1 MAEFKGGGSSL
12 KKTSTNIQAQ
22 GHVYKIYGCGIMKGG
37 SEGGDD
43 EQPFVDGDND
53 ILIPLETV
61 IIVG

>member
-1 MAEFKGGGSSL
+1 
-12 KKTSTNIQAQ
+12 
-22 GHVYKIYGCGIMKGG
+22 MKGG
-37 SEGGDD
+37 SGGGDD

>member
-1 MAEFKGGGSSL
+1 
-12 KKTSTNIQAQ
+12 
-22 GHVYKIYGCGIMKGG
+22 MKGG